1 MALKNIFIFTAEKGR
16 KKMKA
21 RLPQGMGGGAQNMQS
36 MINQAQ
42 KMQAEITSVQEEIEN
57 ETFTATAGGGAVEI
71 TMNGRKQVQSLN
83 IKPEVVDKDDVE
95 MLQDLLISAVNECV
109 KQIEEA
115 SESRMGAI
123 TGGVSFH
130 GLF

>member
-1 MALKNIFIFTAEKGR
+1 
-16 KKMKA
+16 
-21 RLPQGMGGGAQNMQS
+21 MGGGAQNMQN
-36 MINQAQ
+36 MIRQAQ
-42 KMQAEITSVQEEIEN
+42 KMQAEITTVQEEIEN
-57 ETFTATAGGGAVEI
+57 QTFSATTGGGAVEI

-95 MLQDLLISAVNECV
+95 MLQDLLISAINECV
-109 KQIEEA
+109 KQIDET

-123 TGGVSFH
+123 TGGVSFP

>member
-1 MALKNIFIFTAEKGR
+1 
-16 KKMKA
+16 MKA

-36 MINQAQ
+36 MIKQAQ
-42 KMQAEITSVQEEIEN
+42 KMQAEITNVQEQIEN
-57 ETFTATAGGGAVEI
+57 ESFTATSGGGAVEI
-71 TMNGRKQVQSLN
+71 TMNGRKQVQSLT

-109 KQIEEA
+109 KQIEDT
-115 SESRMGAI
+115 SEERMGAV
-123 TGGVSFH
+123 TGGVSFP